1 MNILSNEITIII
13 ILYEEKLNLVLKCL
27 QNLKNFKIIIV
38 DNAGDELLKNEVEKN
53 FKIYKYILNKK
64 NDGYS
69 KAANQAIK
77 LSNTEFILMFQADG
91 VIEQK
96 DIIKL
101 LEAHKKYEDSFI
113 VSPTFFD
120 EDKNLTY
127 NSGSFPEQ
135 NLKMTTFSTEGDIC
149 VDTVL
154 GSIIMFKRKDI
165 IEIGMYDENFFLYF
179 LDMELCR
186 RIRDKKKA
194 VIQVFSA
201 RATHAHGEIKVQSPL
216 KRTFLRSF
224 NFTFDELYYF
234 YKIKKHEE
242 LFKQLKDK
250 VPKYFIKLLLN
261 LIVLRLSKVVY
272 FLAKIMAFFKFNKL
286 LNKKKFLSKYTNE
299 TRPYLMN
306 IVNRVL

>member
-53 FKIYKYILNKK
+53 FKIYRYILNKK

-135 NLKMTTFSTEGDIC
+135 NLKMTTFSTEGDLC

-201 RATHAHGEIKVQSPL
+201 RATHAHGEIKVQSTL

-242 LFKQLKDK
+242 LFMQLKDK

-286 LNKKKFLSKYTNE
+286 LNKKKFLSK
-299 TRPYLMN
+299 
-306 IVNRVL
+306 

>member
-154 GSIIMFKRKDI
+154 GSIIMFKKKDI

-201 RATHAHGEIKVQSPL
+201 RATHAHGEIKVQSTL

-242 LFKQLKDK
+242 LFMQLKDK
-250 VPKYFIKLLLN
+250 VTKYFIKLLLN

-286 LNKKKFLSKYTNE
+286 LNKKKFLSK
-299 TRPYLMN
+299 
-306 IVNRVL
+306 

>member
-154 GSIIMFKRKDI
+154 GSIIMFKKKDI

-201 RATHAHGEIKVQSPL
+201 RATHAHGEIKVQSTL

-286 LNKKKFLSKYTNE
+286 LNKKKFLSK
-299 TRPYLMN
+299 
-306 IVNRVL
+306 

>member
-154 GSIIMFKRKDI
+154 GSIIMFKKKDI
-165 IEIGMYDENFFLYF
+165 IEIGMYDENFFFYF

-201 RATHAHGEIKVQSPL
+201 RATHAHGEIKVQSTL

-242 LFKQLKDK
+242 LFMQLKDK

-286 LNKKKFLSKYTNE
+286 LNKKKFLSK
-299 TRPYLMN
+299 
-306 IVNRVL
+306 

>member
-201 RATHAHGEIKVQSPL
+201 RATHAHGEIKVQSTL

-242 LFKQLKDK
+242 LFMQLKDK

-286 LNKKKFLSKYTNE
+286 LNKKKILSK
-299 TRPYLMN
+299 
-306 IVNRVL
+306 